1 MLIPEIMTI
10 AGLSIVAGFVCFF
23 CAMVGSGSG
32 LILVP
37 LMIISGLTPVQAIA
51 IHKFESLWT
60 VASGWRYYK
69 SGTFLKMDFSFYLV
83 LGLLGSYIGARF
95 IHFIPNDV
103 LQIVV
108 AVFILLVAVF
118 INFSGKLKSNGSISP
133 LKRFILIISMFFFGL
148 YEGTFG
154 SGNGFFIAALFFFL
168 IGSDERKTVG
178 MITILAAFWNIAAT
192 LTHFS
197 FGSLLWQYA
206 LPMGSMAML
215 GGWFGAGYAL
225 HMDKE
230 MIRKVI
236 FLIAGT
242 GGLIMLAQALIR
254 YEVFA

>member
-1 MLIPEIMTI
+1 MIIPEIITI
-10 AGLSIVAGFVCFF
+10 AGLSVVAGFVCFF

-37 LMIISGLTPVQAIA
+37 LMVLSGLTPVQAIA
-51 IHKFESLWT
+51 IHKFEALWT
-60 VASGWRYYK
+60 VVSGWRYYK
-69 SGTFLKMDFSFYLV
+69 SGNFLKMDFSFYLV
-83 LGLLGSYIGARF
+83 LGLIGTYIGARF
-95 IHFIPNDV
+95 IHFIPNDT
-103 LQIVV
+103 LQIAV
-108 AVFILLVAVF
+108 ALLILLVALF
-118 INFSGKLKSNGSISP
+118 INFSGELKSNGSISP
-133 LKRFILIISMFFFGL
+133 LKRVMLIFSMFFFGL

-206 LPMGSMAML
+206 LPIGSMAMI
-215 GGWFGAGYAL
+215 GAWFGAGYAI
-225 HMDKE
+225 HMDKK

-236 FLIAGT
+236 FLIAVT
-242 GGLIMLAQALIR
+242 GGSIMFIQALFR
-254 YEVFA
+254 FGVFS